1 MVRLQRSLWRERLVI
16 IIIIEQ
22 VIIIIEQAQQVA
34 ITEETTPLQVEVRRS
49 RLQRDQRRRRHA
61 AVQGA
66 PSLFDSDHRE
76 SFRSRKGGA
85 ENNCAKGP

>member
-22 VIIIIEQAQQVA
+22 VIIIIEQAQVA

-61 AVQGA
+61 AVQGT

-76 SFRSRKGGA
+76 SFRSRKGGV
-85 ENNCAKGP
+85 ENN